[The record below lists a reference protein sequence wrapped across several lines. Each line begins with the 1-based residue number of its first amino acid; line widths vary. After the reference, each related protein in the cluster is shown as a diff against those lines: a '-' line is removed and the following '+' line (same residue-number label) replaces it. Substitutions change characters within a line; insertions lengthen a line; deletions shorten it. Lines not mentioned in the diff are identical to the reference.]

1 MDIKLIT
8 QLVPLFFLGAMTFFG
23 IIFFYFINSINI
35 YYKKYAKLIKGKII
49 AFKEE
54 SKTYRSNRRTTRTTT
69 ICPVIEYYQDGQRK
83 LFLGTNQSFLKN
95 RIGKSVDVYIIE
107 GKEDY
112 VLQKENVYKIFSLA
126 SLAFILAPILIISTM
141 DVDLIYKVV
150 IPFFGIL
157 LLLPPAIGIRKKM
170 IKNLKESGDN
180 RSLIQVIQESFL
192 KNKSIIDIK
201 DFETSDEYI
210 KSAARF
216 NKKVSNT
223 HFYGIV
229 LTTIF
234 GCGLYYLIK
243 HVYHTKLHSRD
254 KVLFTNF
261 LNDFNNY
268 HPIIDELGKNDD
280 VTVFCILIAFSII
293 ITYGF
298 IINLSGWIKS
308 R

>member
-23 IIFFYFINSINI
+23 ITFFYFINSINA
-35 YYKKYAKLIKGKII
+35 YYKKHAKLIKGKII

-95 RIGKSVDVYIIE
+95 
-107 GKEDY
+107 
-112 VLQKENVYKIFSLA
+112 
-126 SLAFILAPILIISTM
+126 
-141 DVDLIYKVV
+141 
-150 IPFFGIL
+150 
-157 LLLPPAIGIRKKM
+157 
-170 IKNLKESGDN
+170 
-180 RSLIQVIQESFL
+180 
-192 KNKSIIDIK
+192 KSIIDIK

-210 KSAARF
+210 KSAAKF

-243 HVYHTKLHSRD
+243 HVCHTKLHSRD

-268 HPIIDELGKNDD
+268 HHL
-280 VTVFCILIAFSII
+280 
-293 ITYGF
+293 
-298 IINLSGWIKS
+298 WIYHKS
-308 R
+308 